1 MIDDYQYLLLWD
13 DRQSAQSLDALED
26 VCRRQW
32 GPDAAAHLSDALSVL
47 LAGRYIRSEGGHWR
61 LTDAGLRKQRSV
73 PRPAIRRQQKPHTQA
88 VGPSV
93 EGSSARE
100 SGAVNASA
108 IEPLQP
114 QRPTPLAPSGET
126 FGPAAVRRNHK
137 SAREASPRPRP
148 PSECDVLRRL
158 IAYYIDCVRL
168 DERPSAVLYGNDYNR
183 QFISI
188 SLHEAWWA
196 ERLGETIEITVP
208 LRPAQSDFV
217 RNLARAQQEDLF
229 VGYPL
234 FALPPDAD
242 RSGLIVPMCCIPAT
256 AEQED
261 TTLRVTLDFDE
272 ADVNGD
278 WLQKQFRTG
287 EERRAFLR
295 ACGLIDPEEDSGEET
310 PADFLR
316 LPDAISGITTFCG
329 RALVDQPLDP
339 QWTRPIGD
347 FAAIAKGVHNA
358 AVLYLGRRLVY
369 NAGLVSEL
377 RRILASA
384 SDEDLKKT
392 ALWHIF
398 GTGSNGPQTTAPL
411 TEQPPSSREAA
422 VVPFL
427 PVNYEQEQAVRTSLQ
442 SGLTVI
448 TGPPGT
454 GKSQVAA
461 NLLANLAVSGQS
473 AIFASRNHKALD
485 AVVPRLN
492 EIVPNE
498 TILFRTKNPDTG
510 EEFTWRNAIN
520 QILAAP
526 VDAGAEVDHTYAS
539 AEIHDW
545 LGRRNSLLEVAE
557 TWTVLE
563 RELGQA
569 QRTWDDKTSS
579 LPSAVVDLVRLGE
592 HLPAGDVLRE
602 MESGLGVYPAA
613 ERSRWGLWLLRLWW
627 RLRHWPAVRSRLP
640 AIEQSA
646 AAFGMALPPPEPT
659 PPFVE
664 SLRAVVS
671 TLCGHAALHEL
682 HSRITQLQTQAGSLR
697 PLTDVLQEMELV
709 LERLRERAP
718 GLLHACLRRRF
729 SHLAP
734 QERQRLLQ
742 MRNTL
747 DHTRDTAI
755 GEGTRIRWQRLFQDQ
770 FDLLIRC
777 FPLWAVP
784 SLSAR
789 HGLPLAPAIA
799 DAAVL
804 DEASQCD
811 VASAIPLLYR
821 TKRAVIIGDPNQLRP
836 VHNMKPGRNRQ
847 LLRKHGL
854 LTPSLAQFDFL
865 QSSLY
870 DLAAATPKA
879 GEPVLLR
886 DHFRCHPDIAAYCN
900 SLVYKG
906 QLRVLTDESRLRRP
920 KGRKAGIAWTEVT
933 GAAEAVTA
941 GGAICQEEI
950 GAVGRELNRLLV
962 EDRFSGTVGVVT
974 PFREQAN
981 RIRDWAESNIPAD
994 LLRKADFIA
1003 ATADGFQGDQRD
1015 VILCSPVYQPG
1026 LPRGA
1031 EWYVTSKDTRNLWN
1045 VAISRAQALLHVF
1058 GNRQMC
1064 LQSDVNHLVLLA
1076 KLSLTPPSYD
1086 PGKPVFESMWER
1098 RLYDALVAVGLAP
1111 FTQYPLAGC
1120 RLDLAFRDARLDVE
1134 VDGERFHRDAQGR
1147 RKAEDLWRDLAIRG
1161 AGWTVMRFW
1170 VYELREDMAGC
1181 VRKIQD
1187 RLTSLSERV
1196 TPCREEDGT
1205 VTDA

>member
-1 MIDDYQYLLLWD
+1 MIYDYQYLWLWD
-13 DRQSAQSLDALED
+13 DARSAQSLDALDE
-26 VCRRQW
+26 VCRRDW
-32 GPDAAAHLSDALSVL
+32 GPETADHLADALSVL
-47 LAGRYIRSEGGHWR
+47 LSAQYIRSEGGHWR
-61 LTDAGLRKQRSV
+61 LTEAGLRKRRSV
-73 PRPAIRRQQKPHTQA
+73 PKPAVQSPRSPHAPLGRPAAAKGGTQESA
-88 VGPSV
+88 DAQTGAPESPQASGSTPSV
-93 EGSSARE
+93 SVFDIS
-100 SGAVNASA
+100 
-108 IEPLQP
+108 
-114 QRPTPLAPSGET
+114 
-126 FGPAAVRRNHK
+126 GPAAVRRG
-137 SAREASPRPRP
+137 RRPNGGTSQRP
-148 PSECDVLRRL
+148 QVPSECGVLRQL
-158 IAYYIDCVRL
+158 LAYYIDCVRL
-168 DERPSAVLYGNDYNR
+168 DERPSTVLYGSDYNR
-183 QFISI
+183 QFISTA
-188 SLHEAWWA
+188 LHEAWWA
-196 ERLGETIEITVP
+196 ERVGEAIEITVP

-234 FALPPDAD
+234 FVLPPDGD

-261 TTLRVTLDFDE
+261 MTLRVTLDFDE

-287 EERRAFLR
+287 EERRAFLK
-295 ACGLIDPEEDSGEET
+295 ACGLIDTEDDACEDA

-316 LPDAISGITTFCG
+316 LTDAVSAITTFCG
-329 RALVDQPLDP
+329 KALADQQLNPR
-339 QWTRPIGD
+339 WTRPIGD
-347 FAAIAKGVHNA
+347 FASIAKGVHNA

-392 ALWHIF
+392 AVWHVF
-398 GTGSNGPQTTAPL
+398 GPNINSQ
-411 TEQPPSSREAA
+411 QPPVIVAEHPSTPGEAE

-427 PVNYEQEQAVRTSLQ
+427 PFNYEQEQAIRTSLQ
-442 SGLTVI
+442 SDLTVI

-461 NLLANLAVSGQS
+461 NLLTNLAASGQS
-473 AIFASRNHKALD
+473 ALFASRNHKALD
-485 AVVPRLN
+485 AVVPRVN
-492 EIVPNE
+492 GIVPNE
-498 TILFRTKNPDTG
+498 TILFRTKNRDTG

-520 QILAAP
+520 QILATP
-526 VDAGAEVDHTYAS
+526 VDADAGGDHAHAA

-545 LGRRNSLLEVAE
+545 LGRRDGLLSVAE
-557 TWTVLE
+557 TWTALE
-563 RELGQA
+563 RELGPA
-569 QRTWDDKTSS
+569 QRTWDDKTAS
-579 LPSAVVDLVRLGE
+579 LPSVVVDLIRSGE
-592 HLPAGDVLRE
+592 QLPPVAVLRK
-602 MESGLGVYPAA
+602 MEDGVKAYPGD
-613 ERSRWGLWLLRLWW
+613 ERSRWDRWFLRLWW
-627 RLRHWPAVRSRLP
+627 RVRNWPAVRSRLP
-640 AIEQSA
+640 HIEQA
-646 AAFGMALPPPEPT
+646 IGAFGMTLPPPQPA
-659 PPFVE
+659 PPF
-664 SLRAVVS
+664 LKPLGTVVS
-671 TLCGHAALHEL
+671 TLTGYAVLREL
-682 HSRITQLQTQAGSLR
+682 HFRITQLQTQASTLR
-697 PLTDVLQEMELV
+697 PLADILQETETV
-709 LERLRERAP
+709 LGQLRGRAP
-718 GLLHACLRRRF
+718 GLLHASIRRRF
-729 SHLAP
+729 SRLTP

-747 DHTRDTAI
+747 DHARDTAI
-755 GEGTRIRWQRLFQDQ
+755 GEGARIRWQRFFQDQ

-799 DAAVL
+799 DVAVL

-821 TKRAVIIGDPNQLRP
+821 TKRAVVIGDPNQLRP
-836 VHNMKPGRNRQ
+836 VHNMKAGRNRQ

-854 LTPSLAQFDFL
+854 LAPSLAQFDFL

-879 GEPVLLR
+879 GEPILLR
-886 DHFRCHPDIAAYCN
+886 DHFRCHPDIASYCN
-900 SLVYKG
+900 LLVYKG
-906 QLRVLTDESRLRRP
+906 QLRVLTNESRLRRP
-920 KGRKAGIAWTEVT
+920 KGRKAGIAWTEVAGT
-933 GAAEAVTA
+933 AEAAAA
-941 GGAICQEEI
+941 GGAVCQEEI

-962 EDRFSGTVGVVT
+962 EDRFDGTVGVVT
-974 PFREQAN
+974 PFKEQAK
-981 RIRDWAESNIPAD
+981 RVRDWAESNMPAD
-994 LLRKADFIA
+994 LLRKAEFIS

-1045 VAISRAQALLHVF
+1045 VAISRAQALLHVL
-1058 GNRQMC
+1058 GNREMC

-1086 PGKPVFESMWER
+1086 SGKPVFESVWER
-1098 RLYDALVAVGLAP
+1098 RLYDALVAVGLTP

-1120 RLDLAFRDARLDVE
+1120 RLDLAFRDALLDVE
-1134 VDGERFHRDAQGR
+1134 VDGERYHRDAQGR

-1187 RLTSLSERV
+1187 RLTSLSEKA
-1196 TPCREEDGT
+1196 TPCREEDGSA
-1205 VTDA
+1205 TDA